1 MLHLAGPDVQ
11 DIFLTLPNTGDV
23 KDYRKAVDALNAYFA
38 PKVDT
43 TYARHCFRQL
53 IQAPGETI
61 GQFATRL
68 RRASKDCDYGEDTD
82 NQIRDEIL
90 CKCTSTYIK
99 RKLLEERQGLT
110 LARALEIA
118 QNCEKVDAQLAAMTI
133 EEKGENSA
141 SVNRIEGTKTGH
153 GKRNQSRDTKTGRE
167 KTCYRC
173 GKTGHFGRDSNCPA
187 RGKFCHR
194 CGLEGHFQEQCRTKQ
209 KGEEKQKQ
217 TKGYRNPKGGAANMV
232 GCHNEEEEPGYALTV
247 GDRNEKIEVTVGGCK
262 LNMIIDSG
270 ASTNII
276 DKETWEWLKKNKVK
290 CESARS
296 SRKLYAYASQTP
308 LDVIGTL
315 SCEVS
320 AGSNTA
326 SARFCVVNGEGDPL
340 LGKDT
345 ATSLGVLKIG
355 IGIAAVTADPQTI
368 GGILQQKY
376 PNVFSGVGKL
386 KDRAVQLHIDPNV
399 TPVAQPMRRT
409 PFSMRSKL
417 EEKIKELIELDI
429 IEPAQGPTPWVNP
442 IVVVPKSGGD
452 IRLCIDMRRAN
463 KAIRRARHPIPTVD
477 EITQS
482 ISGSKVFSKLDLKW
496 GYHQLELS
504 PESREITTF
513 ATHCGLFRYKRLL
526 FGVNSA
532 SEQYQY
538 EIQTALAGIEGQE
551 NISDDI
557 IVHGKDQK
565 EHDLWLEKVIMRLKE
580 RGLALNA
587 EKCQFSMDKLTF
599 FGMVLS
605 GNGISCT
612 EEKVKAVKETREPR
626 TVSETRSF
634 LGLVNYCGRFI
645 PNLATVSEP

>member
-1 MLHLAGPDVQ
+1 
-11 DIFLTLPNTGDV
+11 
-23 KDYRKAVDALNAYFA
+23 
-38 PKVDT
+38 
-43 TYARHCFRQL
+43 
-53 IQAPGETI
+53 
-61 GQFATRL
+61 
-68 RRASKDCDYGEDTD
+68 
-82 NQIRDEIL
+82 
-90 CKCTSTYIK
+90 
-99 RKLLEERQGLT
+99 
-110 LARALEIA
+110 
-118 QNCEKVDAQLAAMTI
+118 MTI

-141 SVNRIEGTKTGH
+141 SVKCIEGTKRGH
-153 GKRNQSRDTKTGRE
+153 GKRNQSRGTKTGRE

-173 GKTGHFGRDSNCPA
+173 GRIRHFGRDSNCPA
-187 RGKFCHR
+187 RGHFCHG
-194 CGLEGHFQEQCRTKQ
+194 CGLEGHFQEQCKTKQ
-209 KGEEKQKQ
+209 KGEAGQKQ
-217 TKGYRNPKGGAANMV
+217 SKGHRNREGGAANMV
-232 GCHNEEEEPGYALTV
+232 GCDDDEEEPVYAFTA
-247 GDRNEKIEVTVGGCK
+247 GGRNEEKIEVTVGVSK
-262 LNMIIDSG
+262 LNMIIVSG

-276 DKETWEWLKKNKVK
+276 DKQTWEWLKKNKVK

-308 LDVIGTL
+308 LDVIGTF

-326 SARFCVVNGEGDPL
+326 SAKFCVINGEGDPL

-355 IGIAAVTADPQTI
+355 IGIAAVSADPKTI

-463 KAIRRARHPIPTVD
+463 EAIWRARHPIPTVD
-477 EITQS
+477 EINQS

-565 EHDLWLEKVIMRLKE
+565 EHDLRLEKVIVRLKE
-580 RGLALNA
+580 RGLTLNA

-605 GNGISCT
+605 GKKRKEE
-612 EEKVKAVKETREPR
+612 EEKVKAVKAAREPR

-645 PNLATVSEP
+645 PDLATVSEPLRR

>member
-1 MLHLAGPDVQ
+1 MDDNERNHIKTFDCHGDQNTLGLRWKRWLTAFELFADGKGLILNEDNASNRQRRRALMLHLAGPDVE

-23 KDYRKAVDALNAYFA
+23 KDYRKAVDALNAYLA

-43 TYARHCFRQL
+43 KYARHSFRQL

-61 GQFATRL
+61 RHFATRL
-68 RRASKDCDYGEDTD
+68 RQASKDCDYGEDTD

-118 QNCEKVDAQLAAMTI
+118 ENCEKVDAQLAAMTI

-153 GKRNQSRDTKTGRE
+153 GKRNQSRGTKTGRE

-173 GKTGHFGRDSNCPA
+173 GRTGHFGRDSNCPA
-187 RGKFCHR
+187 RGQFCHR

-209 KGEEKQKQ
+209 KGEEKEKQ
-217 TKGYRNPKGGAANMV
+217 TKGRRNPKGGAANMV
-232 GCHNEEEEPGYALTV
+232 GCHNEEEEPVYAFTV
-247 GDRNEKIEVTVGGCK
+247 GGSNEEKIEVTVGGCK

-308 LDVIGTL
+308 LDVIGTF

-326 SARFCVVNGEGDPL
+326 SAKFCVINGEGDPL

-355 IGIAAVTADPQTI
+355 IGIAAVSADPKTI

-376 PNVFSGVGKL
+376 PSVFSGVGKL
-386 KDRAVQLHIDPNV
+386 QDRAVQLHIDP
-399 TPVAQPMRRT
+399 TRFRRHL
-409 PFSMRSKL
+409 R
-417 EEKIKELIELDI
+417 
-429 IEPAQGPTPWVNP
+429 V
-442 IVVVPKSGGD
+442 
-452 IRLCIDMRRAN
+452 
-463 KAIRRARHPIPTVD
+463 
-477 EITQS
+477 
-482 ISGSKVFSKLDLKW
+482 
-496 GYHQLELS
+496 
-504 PESREITTF
+504 
-513 ATHCGLFRYKRLL
+513 
-526 FGVNSA
+526 
-532 SEQYQY
+532 
-538 EIQTALAGIEGQE
+538 
-551 NISDDI
+551 
-557 IVHGKDQK
+557 
-565 EHDLWLEKVIMRLKE
+565 
-580 RGLALNA
+580 
-587 EKCQFSMDKLTF
+587 
-599 FGMVLS
+599 
-605 GNGISCT
+605 
-612 EEKVKAVKETREPR
+612 
-626 TVSETRSF
+626 
-634 LGLVNYCGRFI
+634 
-645 PNLATVSEP
+645 